1 MLLPISKKS
10 PFLTEYNEV
19 GHGKERGSGE
29 LRQVPSD
36 FNAGEKEMH
45 EHTIL
50 GIHSENRMEQSA
62 QVQKI
67 LTEYGCSIRTRIGLH
82 EVQEGV
88 CALDGVILLELFG
101 DQASCGELYAKLNEI
116 PGVEVQKMVFTHST
130 V

>member
-1 MLLPISKKS
+1 
-10 PFLTEYNEV
+10 
-19 GHGKERGSGE
+19 
-29 LRQVPSD
+29 
-36 FNAGEKEMH
+36 MH

-50 GIHSENRMEQSA
+50 GIHSGNRMEQSA
-62 QVQKI
+62 QVQQI

-82 EVQEGV
+82 EVREGV